1 MSQESSKPSQ
11 NKDLIIRPEAG
22 LANLPNGKSAA
33 LAEIINRSLVHIQTS
48 KTLGVRHRIGEQELF
63 GPDYRLVCAFAE
75 DLRLMPEE
83 VLSRLLVT
91 GCGNKGWGT
100 KVEEGRFMALHIDNK
115 TLPISSI
122 PSIDGL
128 IVEILRVQLQALL
141 SDLDFSMLPNL
152 KVLGC
157 GGNQL
162 TKLDLSQNPN
172 LRELACHGNR
182 LTELDLSGTPN
193 LTVLNCYGNQLSD
206 LDLSA
211 APHLRKFYCYGNK
224 LIKLALSDAP
234 NLTDVSCAGNKLTEL
249 DLSGSSNLTHLS
261 CYGNQLIV
269 LDIRNLRNLE
279 TLKCDPATRLI
290 QRPDQNF
297 K

>member
-1 MSQESSKPSQ
+1 MPPEESKASDKHGI
-11 NKDLIIRPEAG
+11 IIRPSTG
-22 LANLPNGKSAA
+22 LVSHPNGDSPA
-33 LAEIINRSLVHIQTS
+33 LGEIMTRSMVHIQTS
-48 KTLGVRHRIGEQELF
+48 KALEMRHRVGEQELF

-91 GCGNKGWGT
+91 RCDKKGWNT
-100 KVEEGRFMALHIDNK
+100 KVEDGRFMALHIDKK

-141 SDLDFSMLPNL
+141 SDFDFSMLPNL

-162 TKLDLSQNPN
+162 TKLDLAQNPN